1 MISQEEVVQVEL
13 SRVHPMNRN
22 QLRRLHGL
30 WHRWA
35 GRLALSRD
43 ADRELRHYYVE
54 RFTAGRAHETR
65 ELTESDAA
73 CVIDWLAK
81 LTHQAEG
88 RQNRSAGTA
97 GRHGYPERARIV
109 PSNAAWRALWGCAS
123 ALGMEHS
130 DLEKFVRNHYAGVGL
145 HGLSDI
151 HSMADLN
158 RVLWGLKAILRH
170 RPEKNPS
177 LLATKRAA

>member
-1 MISQEEVVQVEL
+1 MQTEL
-13 SRVHPMNRN
+13 SRVHPLKRN

-54 RFTAGRAHETR
+54 RFTNGRIHETR
-65 ELTESDAA
+65 DLNESDAA

-81 LTHQAEG
+81 LTHQAEA
-88 RQNRSAGTA
+88 RLNQAAGTA
-97 GRHGYPERARIV
+97 GRHGYPLRVRVSPDPA
-109 PSNAAWRALWGCAS
+109 SWRALWGCA
-123 ALGMEHS
+123 ALLHMRHA
-130 DLEKFVRNHYAGVGL
+130 DLDRFVQKHYSGVGL
-145 HGLSDI
+145 HGLSDV

-158 RVLWGLKAILRH
+158 RVLWGLKSILR
-170 RPEKNPS
+170 RRQAETAS
-177 LLATKRAA
+177 QLLSKRAA